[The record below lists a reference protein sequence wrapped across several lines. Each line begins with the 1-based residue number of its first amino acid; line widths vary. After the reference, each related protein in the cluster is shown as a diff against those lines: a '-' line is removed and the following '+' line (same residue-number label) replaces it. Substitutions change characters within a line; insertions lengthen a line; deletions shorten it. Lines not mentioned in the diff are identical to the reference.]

1 MRPLSEGEAA
11 GAREEKAHGSGS
23 DDGLATPVSQ
33 AHVELSLEAGPVV
46 TVLVTNVL

>member
-1 MRPLSEGEAA
+1 MRSLSEGEAA

-23 DDGLATPVSQ
+23 EDGLVAPVSE
-33 AHVELSLEAGPVV
+33 AHVKLSLEAGPVV